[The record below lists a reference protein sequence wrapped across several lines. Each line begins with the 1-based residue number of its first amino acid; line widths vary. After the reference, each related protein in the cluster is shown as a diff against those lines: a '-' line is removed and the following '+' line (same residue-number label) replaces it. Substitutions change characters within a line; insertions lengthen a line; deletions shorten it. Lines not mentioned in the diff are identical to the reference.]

1 MNRKYRVFC
10 ADFETSVYEG
20 QTDTEV
26 WASAL
31 VEMYTE
37 DVIIRNSIDSFFNDI
52 FQMLKKQNIKVYFH
66 NLRFDGSFTLDYFIR
81 VKKFAQAYYQTDNTN
96 IFTATWKKD
105 SKMLDGEFK
114 YIISELGQWYMIT
127 LRLHGHYLQIIDSYK
142 LLPFSLANIGKAFQT
157 KHQKLSIEYIGERHA
172 GWDITPEEKQ
182 YIKNDVLVMKEALEF
197 MYDTGWTK
205 LTIASCCLNEFKNLI
220 GQYDYK
226 DLFPDLTQLKIPK
239 EEYGSE
245 NADAYIRKS
254 YRGGWCYL
262 AKGKENKIYK
272 NGITLDVNS
281 LYPSVMLGEQSGGD
295 QKHIYP
301 YGEPCFW
308 KGDYIPDDA
317 LKTGRYYFIRIRTGF
332 QIKDGYLPTIQI
344 KNNIMYKRNEYLETS
359 KICINGEYMNSVKIG
374 ERVYTDK
381 VVITLTMTDWELL
394 KKHYHLYETEILDGC
409 WFFARSGIFD
419 PYINKYREIKMKEK
433 GEKRTLAKLAL
444 NSIYGRLATS
454 DKSSFKLAYLKE
466 DETIGFYTIPEHNK
480 KVVYIPCGSAITSY
494 ARNFT
499 ISAAQSNYYG
509 KDKAGFIYADTDSI
523 HCDLPIEKI
532 KGVELSDTE
541 FLKWKHESSWEYG
554 LFLRQKTY
562 IESDPDGFHVTA
574 CGMGKRCK
582 ELLEQQLD
590 PKPDFEPKNEA
601 EKEFLEKDFTLED
614 FKIGLEIPSNLKQK
628 RMKGGVVLMEDY
640 FCLR

>member
-1 MNRKYRVFC
+1 MNRIYRVFC

-20 QTDTEV
+20 QTETEV

-31 VEMYTE
+31 VEMYSE
-37 DVIIRNSIDSFFNDI
+37 DVIIRNSIEAFFEDI
-52 FQMLKKQNIKVYFH
+52 FEMLKKQNIKIYFH
-66 NLRFDGSFTLDYFIR
+66 NLRFDGSFCLDYFLR
-81 VKKFAQAYYQTDNTN
+81 VKKFAQAYYKTDITN

-105 SKMLDGEFK
+105 SKMLNGSFK
-114 YIISELGQWYMIT
+114 YMISEMGQWYMIT
-127 LRLHGHYLQIIDSYK
+127 LKLHDHYLNIIDSYK

-157 KHQKLSIEYIGERHA
+157 KHQKLSIEYVGERHA
-172 GWDITPEEKQ
+172 GWNITPEEEQ

-205 LTIASCCLNEFKNLI
+205 LTIASCCLNEFKNIL
-220 GQYDYK
+220 GKFDYQ
-226 DLFPDLTQLKIPK
+226 DLFPDLTEFKIPK

-262 AKGKENKIYK
+262 AKGKENKVFR

-281 LYPSVMLGEQSGGD
+281 LYPSCMLGEQSGGD
-295 QKHIYP
+295 PKHIYP
-301 YGEPCFW
+301 YGNPCFW

-317 LKTGRYYFIRIRTGF
+317 LKEGRYFFIRIRTGF
-332 QIKDGYLPTIQI
+332 QLKDGYVPTIQI
-344 KNNIMYKRNEYLETS
+344 KNNIMFRRNEYLESS
-359 KICINGEYMNSVKIG
+359 KICINGEYVEKVKIG
-374 ERVYTDK
+374 DKVYTDK
-381 VVITLTMTDWELL
+381 VVLTLTMTDFELM
-394 KKHYHLYETEILDGC
+394 KRHYHLYYTEILDGC

-419 PYINKYREIKMKEK
+419 GYINKYREIKMKEK

-454 DKSSFKLAYLKE
+454 DKSSFKLAYLK
-466 DETIGFYTIPEHNK
+466 DDDTIGFYTIPEHNK
-480 KVVYIPCGSAITSY
+480 KTVYIPAGSAITSY

-499 ISAAQSNYYG
+499 ITAFQANYHG
-509 KDKAGFIYADTDSI
+509 ADKAGSIYADTDSI
-523 HCDLPIEKI
+523 HCDLPIEEV

-541 FLKWKHESSWEYG
+541 FLKWKHESSWSYG
-554 LFLRQKTY
+554 IFLRQKTY
-562 IESDPDGFHVTA
+562 IESDPDGYHVTA

-582 ELLEQQLD
+582 ELLEQQLS
-590 PKPDFEPKNEA
+590 PKPDFEPKNE
-601 EKEFLEKDFTLED
+601 EERKFLEKDFSLED